1 MYLLRQ
7 FRLTRVGRKVAGV
20 GSVGTRAWILLMDAA
35 EEPLILQAKEAQ
47 TSVLSDFA
55 GPTQYGN
62 QGEPGSRWPA
72 PDASNQ
78 RHLPRMAADDRSGRS

>member
-1 MYLLRQ
+1 
-7 FRLTRVGRKVAGV
+7 
-20 GSVGTRAWILLMDAA
+20 MDAA

-62 QGEPGSRWPA
+62 QGEPGSR
-72 PDASNQ
+72 
-78 RHLPRMAADDRSGRS
+78 